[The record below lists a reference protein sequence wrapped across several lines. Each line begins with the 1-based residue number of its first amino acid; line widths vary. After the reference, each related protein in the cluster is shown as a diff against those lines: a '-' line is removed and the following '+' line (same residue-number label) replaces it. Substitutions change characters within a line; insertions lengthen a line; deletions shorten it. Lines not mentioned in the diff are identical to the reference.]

1 MSYRDNDEPPV
12 EVELYV
18 LGGRTDRAIRVCQ
31 LHPGPGQVPDDDTE
45 TWLPWSQIE
54 GIEDEDGPV
63 DEDELDE
70 DVVATFTVTHWIAE
84 REGWA

>member
-18 LGGRTDRAIRVCQ
+18 LGGRTDRAIRVC
-31 LHPGPGQVPDDDTE
+31 PVEGGERDEDAA

-54 GIEDEDGPV
+54 GIEDEDGPI
-63 DEDELDE
+63 DSDELD
-70 DVVATFTVTHWIAE
+70 DDAVATFTVTHWIAE